1 MNIQLL
7 IVLASVG
14 VTIASDF
21 RVTVGISQITGQ
33 VGTGLD
39 PNRIVPAGE
48 PFLSSPNKPW
58 CYISVVKANLPRFT
72 STISNGQA
80 GDTIT
85 FSWLIPSYIQN
96 PATGTY
102 SVTQGTYDAPCQPM
116 PGGFDSGPKTT
127 GPESAGQAPT
137 MTFNVKDDKP
147 LYFFSSVG
155 DQCKKG
161 MVLGVN
167 SPASGPGSVESY
179 ITNAGGNPNADTTT
193 NSTTSASENNS
204 TSSTPPATSKNTTA
218 SSSATGSKQSN
229 NTTGS
234 TNSASA
240 KPQAILL
247 CELEKDH

>member
-1 MNIQLL
+1 MNTQLL
-7 IVLASVG
+7 TVFAMVG
-14 VTIASDF
+14 MSMASDF

-39 PNRIVPAGE
+39 PNRIVP
-48 PFLSSPNKPW
+48 L
-58 CYISVVKANLPRFT
+58 
-72 STISNGQA
+72 A

-102 SVTQGTYDAPCQPM
+102 SVTQGTYDAPCKAM
-116 PGGFDSGPKTT
+116 AGGFDSGPKTT

-137 MTFNVKDDKP
+137 MTFQVKDDKP
-147 LYFFSSVG
+147 LYFFSSVD

-167 SPASGPGSVESY
+167 TPASGAGSVESY

-193 NSTTSASENNS
+193 NSTTPASTN
-204 TSSTPPATSKNTTA
+204 
-218 SSSATGSKQSN
+218 SSSATTTPSATKNSSTSSSTKSN
-229 NTTGS
+229 TTATTGS
-234 TNSASA
+234 TNSTSA
-240 KPQAILL
+240 KPTSSAASVSVTRSLSALAGLL
-247 CELEKDH
+247 STSLFL

>member
-1 MNIQLL
+1 MNTQLL
-7 IVLASVG
+7 TVFALVG
-14 VTIASDF
+14 VAMASDF

-39 PNRIVPAGE
+39 PNRIVPA
-48 PFLSSPNKPW
+48 
-58 CYISVVKANLPRFT
+58 
-72 STISNGQA
+72 A

-102 SVTQGTYDAPCQPM
+102 SVTQGTYDAPCKPM
-116 PGGFDSGPKTT
+116 AGGFDSGPKTT

-137 MTFNVKDDKP
+137 MTFQVKDDKP
-147 LYFFSSVG
+147 LYFFSSVD

-179 ITNAGGNPNADTTT
+179 ILAAGGNPNADTTT
-193 NSTTSASENNS
+193 NATTTPAAPSSTNTTSASN
-204 TSSTPPATSKNTTA
+204 TSASKNTT
-218 SSSATGSKQSN
+218 SSSSTTASKQPANS
-229 NTTGS
+229 GS
-234 TNSASA
+234 TNSSSA
-240 KPQAILL
+240 KPQGSTANTLAPQSLL
-247 CELEKDH
+247 AAVGVLSAAFFL